1 MYLTAESLLAH
12 TLEKHSLFQWV
23 CDHCTMSGSTVTNAT
38 HPNQHFAS
46 AEEWLEHVAKYH
58 GDLTTEKERIVL
70 AELSKRPMHLPLD
83 CPLCPFAI
91 ESMSDKID
99 DHILLHLHEFSLL
112 ALPERAWE
120 TDEKSKTLS
129 QGSDPL
135 SYTHMLGT
143 NATMLFGDREITD
156 DDMNVAL
163 KSIWG
168 HLNTEEGD
176 QNPFNLSVSSFRP
189 AAQDSGVEHWRT
201 LAQKLLDIADAFAST
216 DQEKLHCSKHASS
229 SCAHLSIAQVG
240 IRWSD
245 VQDLI
250 DELNYAAV
258 DDFRGT
264 VQGREWLLYV

>member
-23 CDHCTMSGSTVTNAT
+23 CDHCTMAGSTVNNAT
-38 HPNQHFAS
+38 HSNQHFAS
-46 AEEWLEHVAKYH
+46 AEEWMEHVARDH
-58 GDLTTEKERIVL
+58 GDSATAEERIVL
-70 AELSKRPMHLPLD
+70 AELSKRPVLLPLD

-91 ESMSDKID
+91 ESTSDKID

-135 SYTHMLGT
+135 SYTHMLST
-143 NATMLFGDREITD
+143 SATMLFGDREFAHGDIIA
-156 DDMNVAL
+156 AL
-163 KSIWG
+163 KSIWD

-176 QNPFNLSVSSFRP
+176 QNPFNLSVSSIRL
-189 AAQDSGVEHWRT
+189 AAQDSGAEHWRT
-201 LAQKLLDIADAFAST
+201 LAHKLLDIADAFAST
-216 DQEKLHCSKHASS
+216 DQAKLHCSEHAS

-240 IRWSD
+240 IQWSD

-250 DELNYAAV
+250 DELNHAAV
-258 DDFRGT
+258 DDSRGT
-264 VQGREWLLYV
+264 LQGRE